1 MQNVNTQGRL
11 PGRLNSMYV
20 RVFKAPLPFAL
31 KTGLVATVFC
41 CLFSQNLV
49 AQCCPISQPQGAFIN
64 LSLDNTGNVQI
75 NPNVFVPYVGS
86 SNSPC
91 LPVNGGIIQLWSD
104 ATATT
109 PFPNTNYNCTHIGT
123 QVNVYVTLD
132 IPGACAN
139 PPVAPFVV
147 EIVDFVAPIVSGLSP
162 SQTVN
167 AAPGTCAA
175 TVTGLTP
182 TITDNC
188 NNTYRLGWI
197 KTGATTGSC
206 AGMPGTYP
214 GPCTTAN
221 GSFNVG
227 ITTVTFHVIYQVSIT
242 PLNED
247 TITLVR
253 TVTVNDTQAP
263 TYNLPGYSQSS
274 SPLNADAMCVGTPNW
289 SYPTAS
295 DNCGVTKYRV
305 KLTYP
310 NASTSLHDINPA
322 TGVATPPLP
331 ATLPLGTT
339 QVRDTLS
346 DGTPSGTIVHAYNV
360 VVQDV
365 TAPTWTGLPATL
377 DVGATA
383 NCEAVVTALDYSN
396 PTFYSDNCGVV
407 SRTVTAELIAGG
419 PVPFTTISGSNGN
432 ATYPD
437 GQYRIIYAATDAA
450 GLVGRDTI
458 ILTVADN
465 VPPTVTCPV
474 TPITVYIDGTS
485 SQDSAVVN
493 AANLGIISSDNCGV
507 DNHQISKTSPLT
519 SMTGSV
525 IYYGCMDDGLQTA
538 YYRVRDASG
547 NVSATCTIVLNVVD
561 NVLPV
566 AQCQPV
572 SVNLDAMG
580 NASATAIQINDGS
593 YDNCGVYSIG
603 VDPIIVCAT
612 VTEGSNFDKTMSF
625 SPPLPPG
632 AVFSGLLFASYGTPT
647 GSCPNFT
654 TGACHSS
661 NSANVVTN
669 FLLSGSSSMLVDNAA
684 FGGDPCGGTP
694 KFLYV
699 VARYTVPSIS
709 FDCDDVGPNTVSLYV
724 TDVNGNV
731 NTCSTTVTVNDPI
744 PPTTPAV
751 CNPLTVYLDA
761 DGEASVNDFATRTFS
776 ASPGTALPGSV
787 TTISNTIVIGGDAA
801 NIVDLNL
808 SLVINHTRIGDLS
821 ATLTPPVGP
830 AITLFDRPG
839 YAGFGLGCL
848 GDNINVKFDD
858 EAFFTAADFE
868 NTCNNLPAIGGTFK
882 SVGLLS
888 QVDGINLVGNW
899 TLTITDH
906 AGFVFPFGS
915 GVGTFVSWSLQIV
928 EDETTN
934 IELLGLGNTD
944 NCPDNLSWSASPSSF
959 DCTDLGPN
967 TYTLTVTDGTNA
979 VTCQNTITV
988 VDEIPP
994 TAICKPAT
1002 LPLDALGNATLL
1014 PSMVND
1020 NSTDNC
1026 VSNLTYS
1033 VSPNTFD
1040 CSDIGGFPTVT
1051 LSVSDGTHTSTC
1063 EATVTVIDNIP
1074 PVPACTA
1081 ISVPLGSNGEVTV
1094 LAQQLALASYDACGI
1109 VSYEISVDTDNN
1121 GIPDS
1126 PFGVFATLD
1135 CYYVDDDPVQVSI
1148 RVTDGSGNFSICN
1161 TTIDVQDNELPIL
1174 TIPADVT
1181 IECDDPQTPD
1191 AMNAVG
1197 IATATDNTDDCH
1209 PVVPTKVDV
1218 IPADSY
1224 LCDDAYTIVRTWTA
1238 TDFYGN
1244 TVSADQIITVR
1255 DFTAPTFTRPS
1266 DALAVECPASTLIAN
1281 KVGPITMASTNVPVA
1296 ISASG
1301 TPTVSSTLNFTGVG
1315 KVLDLNVKNLGITH
1329 AFSGDLRVV
1338 LTSPSGTSVR
1348 LFDRLCGS
1356 ADNVDISFDDQS
1368 VNPYSSIPCGPLGN
1382 AGTYR
1387 SLAPLSIFNGEASNG
1402 TWTLTVFDFAN
1413 LDGGSLNS
1421 WSLEITYAEGPNTI
1435 TQTGDVTNEA
1445 DNCMPESRQAY
1456 FVDYQAYKGF
1466 VNHTAPSM
1474 YNLTGTPFS
1483 SNGSSASA
1491 NSTTVTLVSDNNG
1504 LPIGDATY
1512 ALNNP
1517 IPANGY
1523 VIFDWS
1529 YTTTDLPERDSFGYV
1544 LNGVFTQ
1551 LSDDMGGP
1559 SQLNNRVVL
1568 PVSMGNTFGFAMRSR
1583 TGATGAATAV
1593 ITNFIF
1599 TNLATPTLL
1608 DMCEHKFSL
1617 ARFWTMVDD
1626 CGNQAPY
1633 QVQCI
1638 TTNDTQKPNIYF
1650 PASNVTSAPTATMT
1664 VLATGMVC
1672 TPYVDLDLTD
1682 VYVSDGCSDYDDLTI
1697 WNNALSLYGTGN
1709 GDEDASGYYFPGSY
1723 PIRFIVEDECQ
1734 HRDTLDLTLVV
1745 TDNQTPT
1752 AVCFPAI
1759 IVQLDNTGNASIT
1772 PVNINNGSSDNC
1784 GIVTYSLSQS
1794 AFTTADIGVVPVTLT
1809 VFDAQGNSNTCTS
1822 QVTVLGGV
1830 ILDVQDASGPVGGM
1844 ASPVV
1849 TANKFQQ
1856 VTSFSMDLE
1865 IVNPLVAVTTFPTQT
1880 GGITG
1885 INPALTSGG
1894 TFTFVINSASK
1905 ASISWFSNSPSG
1917 LTLADGTAL
1926 FSLKTNLVGTL
1937 GSSTPVIINNDEIF
1951 TVPGGIVNPVPSIG
1965 LSGTITILNTSIQYT
1980 ISGSLKREANCVSPT
1995 GDPVN
2000 NVTVT
2005 LTGTASTPPSPD
2017 TNADG
2022 SYSFSVAAG
2031 STFTVKP
2038 TKDGTTTG
2046 LPNPGTWFT
2055 GIDIID
2061 VIAVNEHFLG
2071 LNLLNSDYKK
2081 VAADANKSGT
2091 INIADVFI
2099 INQLSLSI
2107 FPSGL
2112 NNTAWRFVDA
2122 SFGFPPSAP
2131 LVVPAF
2137 PEDVTVN
2144 AISANTVRN
2153 FIGVKVGDVNCSAN
2167 VNLFTNGNGVDER
2180 GGLLPFLANDQYFTA
2195 GQQITVPFLAK
2206 DFAEM
2211 KGYQLTVRFDSDA
2224 LKFQSFQPGS
2234 LAGLTEGNLNATAA
2248 DEGFIATN
2256 WFNFEPT
2263 DLADGETVFSLT
2275 FTALQDGRLSD
2286 LLNFN
2291 SDFIQA
2297 MAVKANGDVFGVN
2310 LEFNTAT
2317 LANEEHSSHFALYQN
2332 RPNPFAHVT
2341 QIGFRLPQP
2350 DRAKLSIFDAS
2361 GRVLKVVEANFSA
2374 GYHQVNVERN
2384 ELPGSGILFYQ
2395 LETSTD
2401 RAIRKMVL
2409 ID

>member
-20 RVFKAPLPFAL
+20 QVFKAPLPFAL

-162 SQTVN
+162 NQTVN

-310 NASTSLHDINPA
+310 NASTSLHDINPG

-365 TAPTWTGLPATL
+365 TAPVWTGIPSVLN
-377 DVGATA
+377 VGATA
-383 NCEAVVTALDYSN
+383 NCEAAVTMNYSDGSY
-396 PTFYSDNCGVV
+396 FSDNCTPDNLIDT
-407 SRTVTAELIAGG
+407 TVTVEVITGG
-419 PVPFTTISGSNGN
+419 PAPYTTRSHTN
-432 ATYPD
+432 ASATFPD
-437 GQYRIIYAATDAA
+437 GQYRIIFAAADAS
-450 GLVGRDTI
+450 GNVGRDTI

-465 VPPTVTCPV
+465 EDPTANCLFALNA
-474 TPITVYIDGTS
+474 YIGANGTYVLDGLTDLDDGS
-485 SQDSAVVN
+485 F
-493 AANLGIISSDNCGV
+493 DNCTIQSDSVRFSPFIPGNPWLPSV
-507 DNHQISKTSPLT
+507 TLTCSQIPLGPLALPVQMKIT
-519 SMTGSV
+519 
-525 IYYGCMDDGLQTA
+525 
-538 YYRVRDASG
+538 DASG
-547 NVSATCTIVLNVVD
+547 NTDVCQTFV
-561 NVLPV
+561 NVLDTLPPI
-566 AQCQPV
+566 AQCKNIM
-572 SVNLDAMG
+572 VNLSAG
-580 NASATAIQINDGS
+580 SVVVNATDVNNDIPNNS
-593 YDNCGVYSIG
+593 YDNCVSPLTNFQIRKGNNNNPPFFNSVTFDCTEVGPQLVTLRVRDGQVIG
-603 VDPIIVCAT
+603 GNDGFCVAT
-612 VTEGSNFDKTMSF
+612 VTVKD
-625 SPPLPPG
+625 
-632 AVFSGLLFASYGTPT
+632 
-647 GSCPNFT
+647 
-654 TGACHSS
+654 
-661 NSANVVTN
+661 VV
-669 FLLSGSSSMLVDNAA
+669 
-684 FGGDPCGGTP
+684 
-694 KFLYV
+694 
-699 VARYTVPSIS
+699 
-709 FDCDDVGPNTVSLYV
+709 
-724 TDVNGNV
+724 
-731 NTCSTTVTVNDPI
+731 
-744 PPTTPAV
+744 PPTPV
-751 CNPLTVYLDA
+751 CNSLTVYLDA
-761 DGEASVNDFATRTFS
+761 DGEASVNDKTTRTYN
-776 ASPGTALPGSV
+776 ATGLPVNIPQPPPTPDMVMHILNV
-787 TTISNTIVIGGDAA
+787 TTNSTISDVNMSLLI
-801 NIVDLNL
+801 NQNL
-808 SLVINHTRIGDLS
+808 VGDLR
-821 ATLTPPVGP
+821 ATLTSPMGTT
-830 AITLFDRPG
+830 ITLFDRPG
-839 YAGFGLGCL
+839 YSGVGFGCIQ
-848 GDNINVKFDD
+848 DNLNVKFDD
-858 EAFFTAADFE
+858 SAFFTASDFE
-868 NTCNNLPAIGGTFK
+868 NSCNGLPFAIQGTYRPVNPMSAFI
-882 SVGLLS
+882 GE
-888 QVDGINLVGNW
+888 NMMGNW
-899 TLTITDH
+899 TLTVYDH
-906 AGFVFPFGS
+906 NNLNALGAA
-915 GVGTFVSWSLQIV
+915 TIQAWSLQITDAV
-928 EDETTN
+928 TTN
-934 IELLGLGNTD
+934 LELLGAGSMD
-944 NCPDNLSWSASPSSF
+944 DCPDNLSWSASPSIF
-959 DCTDLGPN
+959 DCNDLGSN
-967 TYTLTVTDGTNA
+967 IYTLTVTDGTNA

-1281 KVGPITMASTNVPVA
+1281 KVGPITVASTNVPVA

-1329 AFSGDLRVV
+1329 TFSGDLRVV

-1348 LFDRLCGS
+1348 LFDQLCSS
-1356 ADNVDISFDDQS
+1356 ADNVNISFDDQS
-1368 VNPYSSIPCGPLGN
+1368 VSPYSSIPCGPLGG

-1402 TWTLTVFDFAN
+1402 IWTLTVFDLAN
-1413 LDGGSLNS
+1413 LDGGSLDS
-1421 WSLEITYAEGPNTI
+1421 WSLEITYAQPGTVA
-1435 TQTGDVTNEA
+1435 QTGDVTNEA
-1445 DNCMPESRQAY
+1445 DNCMPETRQAY

-1466 VNHTAPSM
+1466 VNHTAPVA
-1474 YNLTGTPFS
+1474 YNLTGTPSS

-1517 IPANGY
+1517 IPAGY

-1568 PVSMGNTFGFAMRSR
+1568 PVNAMNTFGFAMRSR

-1599 TNLATPTLL
+1599 TDLATPTLL

-1965 LSGTITILNTSIQYT
+1965 LSGTITILNTSVQYT

-2099 INQLSLSI
+2099 INQLSLFS

-2180 GGLLPFLANDQYFTA
+2180 GGLLQFLANDQYFTA

-2374 GYHQVNVERN
+2374 GYHQVNIERN